1 MVLIIIVVNSNDI
14 CVKKVLVME
23 IKFEI
28 CDSCNYLEIDEI
40 LN

>member
-1 MVLIIIVVNSNDI
+1 MVLIKVIVNSNDI
-14 CVKKVLVME
+14 CVKKVME

>member
-1 MVLIIIVVNSNDI
+1 MVLIIIIVNSNDI
-14 CVKKVLVME
+14 CVKKVME
-23 IKFEI
+23 IIFEI

>member
-1 MVLIIIVVNSNDI
+1 MVLIIIIVNSNNI
-14 CVKKVLVME
+14 CVKKVME

>member
-1 MVLIIIVVNSNDI
+1 MVLIKVIVNSNDI
-14 CVKKVLVME
+14 RVKKVME

>member
-1 MVLIIIVVNSNDI
+1 MVLIIIIVNSNDI
-14 CVKKVLVME
+14 FVKKVME

>member
-1 MVLIIIVVNSNDI
+1 MVLIKVIVNSNDI
-14 CVKKVLVME
+14 CVKKVME

-28 CDSCNYLEIDEI
+28 CDSCNYMYLEMYEI

>member
-1 MVLIIIVVNSNDI
+1 MVLIIIIVNSNDI
-14 CVKKVLVME
+14 CVKKVME